1 MPVWLTGFFGQ
12 AVKVT
17 HRVTGEVM
25 VLKEMYRFDEEV
37 QKSFLKE
44 VRQSFLV
51 MFLMLTTSISLLWCL
66 WTCRFVP

>member
-51 MFLMLTTSISLLWCL
+51 MFFYVNYRYFFIMV
-66 WTCRFVP
+66 FMDM

>member
-1 MPVWLTGFFGQ
+1 MLCFVGFFGQ

-17 HRVTGEVM
+17 HRLTGEVM

-44 VRQSFLV
+44 VNFS
-51 MFLMLTTSISLLWCL
+51 C
-66 WTCRFVP
+66 